1 MSSSVERAKRG
12 LKAEWRL
19 HALSVVSLAVAFVC
33 LGATLLTVVNL
44 HALQERWG
52 HTGRASIYLKDGAP
66 IAQVE
71 AMVAALKVTP
81 EVTAVR
87 YMSPSDARASA
98 LSTVGGGDT
107 TLQALPQ
114 ETFPASIEIDVASE
128 TTDADVQAIVTKLS
142 SLPAVEGVETYG
154 TWTKRL
160 GKLLGG
166 GELAAAALASIVFAA
181 VLAVVASTMRL
192 AMTRRRAEIE
202 VLRLVGAS
210 ERFVRTPYVMEGTAQ
225 GALGAAAAIALLGAA
240 FALLR
245 GRMDA
250 DLGGLLGVDPVFLPL
265 SMIAGLLVTGAVLGA
280 AGGALGLRRLTT
292 V

>member
-52 HTGRASIYLKDGAP
+52 RTGRASIYLKDGAP

-71 AMVAALKVTP
+71 AMVAALKITP
-81 EVTAVR
+81 EVKTVR
-87 YMSPSDARASA
+87 YLSPADARASA

-114 ETFPASIEIDVASE
+114 DAFPASIEIDVARD
-128 TTDADVQAIVTKLS
+128 TTDADVQAIVTKLA

-154 TWTKRL
+154 AWTDRL
-160 GKLLGG
+160 GKLLSGG
-166 GELAAAALASIVFAA
+166 QLAAGGLAAIVFAA

-210 ERFVRTPYVMEGTAQ
+210 ERFVRTPYVMEGTFQ
-225 GALGAAAAIALLGAA
+225 GALGAAAAIAILGAV

-245 GRMDA
+245 FSCRC
-250 DLGGLLGVDPVFLPL
+250 
-265 SMIAGLLVTGAVLGA
+265 
-280 AGGALGLRRLTT
+280 R
-292 V
+292 